1 MATLYLL
8 DPDSKRMHTPIA
20 PAYKMTPSKFT
31 LITALI
37 LFSTFQ
43 SSRANLIGNA
53 DFATGRAG
61 WAGWAESGSKGA
73 YQVLPDQH
81 AIQFTPPPT
90 PANSHLD
97 YILELAPDT
106 FYLASVQVR
115 ATGIH
120 EKPSRI
126 FPGP

>member
-8 DPDSKRMHTPIA
+8 DPDSKRMHPPIA
-20 PAYKMTPSKFT
+20 PAYKMTPSKFA

-37 LFSTFQ
+37 LFSTLQ
-43 SSRANLIGNA
+43 SSQANLIGNA
-53 DFATGRAG
+53 DFATGR
-61 WAGWAESGSKGA
+61 AGWAESGSKGA

-81 AIQFTPPPT
+81 ASQFSPPPT

-97 YILELAPDT
+97 YVLELAPDT

-115 ATGIH
+115 DAA
-120 EKPSRI
+120 R
-126 FPGP
+126 